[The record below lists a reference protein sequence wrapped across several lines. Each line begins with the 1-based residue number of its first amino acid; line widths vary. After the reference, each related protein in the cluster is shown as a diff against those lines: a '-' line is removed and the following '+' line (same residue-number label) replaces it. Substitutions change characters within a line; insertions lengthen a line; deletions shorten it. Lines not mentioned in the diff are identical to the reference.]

1 MKTVMQQLILPA
13 LFSTTYNKNATT
25 PTATAPMLTTIVL
38 ALPRNGF
45 GVGVDVVELDPVVE
59 LLQVVLTSLKLAQAR
74 RVTFELWTLMER
86 FPRKLP
92 RPAWVET

>member
-1 MKTVMQQLILPA
+1 MSLA
-13 LFSTTYNKNATT
+13 HNKNAKT
-25 PTATAPMLTTIVL
+25 PAATAPMLTNIVL

-45 GVGVDVVELDPVVE
+45 GVGDKVVELDPMVE

>member
-1 MKTVMQQLILPA
+1 
-13 LFSTTYNKNATT
+13 
-25 PTATAPMLTTIVL
+25 MLTNIVL

-45 GVGVDVVELDPVVE
+45 GVGDEVVELDPMVE

-74 RVTFELWTLMER
+74 RVVFELWTLMER